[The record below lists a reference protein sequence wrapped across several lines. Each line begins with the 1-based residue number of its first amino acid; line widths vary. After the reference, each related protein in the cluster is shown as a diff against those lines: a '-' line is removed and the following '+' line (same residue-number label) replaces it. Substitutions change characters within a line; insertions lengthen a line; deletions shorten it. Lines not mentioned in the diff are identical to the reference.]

1 MPRADDYDVIEI
13 RGLRVLCIVGVLPE
27 EREREQ
33 PLEIDVE
40 LFGDLR
46 AAGRSDDLN
55 DTVNYGHVAEAVAAL
70 CVRAEALLLERLAY
84 LIAVDVAALD
94 GAAGARVTVRK
105 LRPPVPTDVAFT
117 AVQVTRWAE

>member
-1 MPRADDYDVIEI
+1 M
-13 RGLRVLCIVGVLPE
+13 LCIVGVLPE

-70 CVRAEALLLERLAY
+70 CVRAEALLLERLAH